1 MFKNLVRKES
11 KAAALS
17 LVDDPA
23 SLLLADLRR
32 NFDDAALFFHDPYGG
47 RVVGIVWKPA
57 VYSYLFVHAACQLT

>member
-1 MFKNLVRKES
+1 VFKNLVRKES